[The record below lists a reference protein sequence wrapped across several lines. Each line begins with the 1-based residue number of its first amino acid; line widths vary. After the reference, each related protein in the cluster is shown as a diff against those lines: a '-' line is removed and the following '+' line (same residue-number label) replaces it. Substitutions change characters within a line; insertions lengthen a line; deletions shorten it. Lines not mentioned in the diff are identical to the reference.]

1 MDVFAPER
9 KINYNLLS
17 QNAICTIMLTLDQ
30 IESAILQ
37 LPSHEVQQ
45 LIEWLSDVDYQR
57 WDKQLEEDINNG
69 KLDDLAAE
77 AIAEFEAGNCQD
89 I

>member
-1 MDVFAPER
+1 MR
-9 KINYNLLS
+9 
-17 QNAICTIMLTLDQ
+17 TLKQ

-45 LIEWLSDVDYQR
+45 LLEWLSELDYQN
-57 WDKQLEEDINNG
+57 WDKQLEQDIKQG
-69 KLDDLAAE
+69 KLDALAAE
-77 AIAEFEAGNCQD
+77 AMTEFEAGECKK

>member
-1 MDVFAPER
+1 
-9 KINYNLLS
+9 
-17 QNAICTIMLTLDQ
+17 MLTLDQ

-45 LIEWLSDVDYQR
+45 LLEWLSDLDYQN
-57 WDKQLEEDINNG
+57 WDRQLEEDIKQG
-69 KLDDLAAE
+69 KLDNLAAE
-77 AIAEFEAGNCQD
+77 AIAEFEAGECKE

>member
-1 MDVFAPER
+1 
-9 KINYNLLS
+9 
-17 QNAICTIMLTLDQ
+17 MLTLDQ

-37 LPSHEVQQ
+37 LPSDEVQQ
-45 LIEWLSDVDYQR
+45 LIEWLSDLDYQH
-57 WDKQLEEDINNG
+57 WDHQLEEDIKVG

-77 AIAEFEAGNCQD
+77 AMAEFEAGNCQE

>member
-1 MDVFAPER
+1 
-9 KINYNLLS
+9 
-17 QNAICTIMLTLDQ
+17 MLTLDQ

-45 LIEWLSDVDYQR
+45 LIEWLSDLDYEH
-57 WDKQLEEDINNG
+57 WNNQLEEDIKAG
-69 KLDDLAAE
+69 KLEALAAE
-77 AIAEFEAGNCQD
+77 AIAEFEAGNCQK